1 MKSEPPVVA
10 MVAAAIHNLS
20 FIYPPN
26 IAAQL
31 SLPLSLVQIVLHG
44 LSHSGAI
51 EKHSSAHGTY
61 CSKSAG

>member
-1 MKSEPPVVA
+1 